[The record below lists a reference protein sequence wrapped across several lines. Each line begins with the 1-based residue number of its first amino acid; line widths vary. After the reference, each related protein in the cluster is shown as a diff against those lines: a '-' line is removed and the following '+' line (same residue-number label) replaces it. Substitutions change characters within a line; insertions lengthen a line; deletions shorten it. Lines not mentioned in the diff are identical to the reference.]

1 MPGKVISARR
11 ASVLETMITGAISLA
26 WNWSPVP
33 LLPMQRDRIKLQ

>member
-11 ASVLETMITGAISLA
+11 ASALEAMMTGVIWLA
-26 WNWSPVP
+26 CDWSGVP